1 MKLDE
6 NIAKLNFLTKYDY
19 KGNFDEYLKKQ
30 RIFENELRYITYLAL
45 KEDKVINETGNEDR
59 EKVVQLINNDQFE
72 INNYDNFIKSLLKSK
87 HLGFLTLYSMKE
99 YIDDFTTYKV
109 RGYDIGYAIKSDGDI
124 VSVFNNSNVRN
135 ISNELIQS
143 AIRHGGRK
151 LDHFDGFLSGLYD
164 KLGFKEYHRDKW
176 NNEYKPQNWSD
187 KEGTP
192 DVVYRRLNVAV

>member
-6 NIAKLNFLTKYDY
+6 NTVKMKFLTKYDY
-19 KGNFDEYLKKQ
+19 EGKFNEYLKKQ
-30 RIFENELRYITYLAL
+30 RIFENELRYITYLTL
-45 KEDKVINETGNEDR
+45 KEDKVITETDNEER
-59 EKVVQLINNDQFE
+59 EKVIKLINSDQFE

-99 YIDDFTTYKV
+99 YMNDFTTFKV
-109 RGYDIGYAIKSDGDI
+109 KGYDIGYAIKSDGDI

-143 AIRHGGRK
+143 AIKHGGHK

-164 KLGFKEYHRDKW
+164 KFGFKEYHRDKW
-176 NNEYKPQNWSD
+176 NDEYKPQNWD
-187 KEGTP
+187 GKAGQP
-192 DVVYRRLNVAV
+192 DVVYRQLKVA